1 MNVKIEE
8 LTETVTTIR
17 RELHQIPEIGFN
29 LPKTSAYV
37 KKKLLEYGYE
47 PCSVAQTG
55 WIAVLEGK
63 TTEAIAFRSD
73 MDALEVAEETG
84 MSFASQHAGRMHACG
99 HDGHMALLLG
109 FAKYLKSLPELKK
122 TVVLIFQPAEEGP
135 GGAKVIMESGILQ
148 KLNVNKIYGY
158 HVYPD
163 LPEGKIGLATGPLMA
178 RNGEFNITLEGK
190 SAHAGQPHL
199 GNDAIVAAAHVVLAV
214 QNIVSRNLDPLEPA
228 VVNIGTLQAG
238 EVRNI
243 VAGKAK
249 LSGTI
254 RSYDTATYL
263 KIKERLAAICDGIKS
278 ITAVNCVLDI
288 TDFYP
293 AVINDEK
300 MIQLIMDSLDKEA
313 FQVIKPVMLAEDF
326 SFYQEGIRG
335 VFMFLGTSRPDKG
348 WTSPLHSGRFNFDE
362 KVLLKGIEL
371 YARILKIEN
380 IL

>member
-1 MNVKIEE
+1 MRIEE
-8 LTETVTTIR
+8 LAETVTNIR
-17 RELHQIPEIGFN
+17 RELHQIPEIGFD

-47 PCSVAQTG
+47 PFSVAKTG
-55 WIAVLEGK
+55 WIAVLEG
-63 TTEAIAFRSD
+63 TSAEAIAFRSD
-73 MDALEVAEETG
+73 MDALEVMEETG
-84 MSFASQHAGRMHACG
+84 VGFASQYAGKMHACG

-109 FAKYLKSLPELKK
+109 FAKYLKSFSDFKK

-135 GGAKVIMESGILQ
+135 GGARIIMESGILQ
-148 KLNVNKIYGY
+148 KLKVNKIYGF
-158 HVYPD
+158 HVYPE
-163 LPEGKIGLATGPLMA
+163 LPEGKIGLAAGPFMA
-178 RNGEFNITLEGK
+178 RNGEFNILVEGK
-190 SAHAGQPHL
+190 SAHAGRPHL
-199 GNDAIVAAAHVVLAV
+199 GSDAIVAVAHIILAV
-214 QNIVSRNLDPLEPA
+214 QNILSRNLDPLEPA

-263 KIKERLAAICDGIKS
+263 KIKERLAAICEGIKS
-278 ITAVNCVLDI
+278 MAAVDCALDI

-293 AVINDEK
+293 TVDNDEE
-300 MIQLIMDSLDKEA
+300 MIQLIMDSLDQETY
-313 FQVIKPVMLAEDF
+313 QVMKPVMLAEDF

-335 VFMFLGTSRPDKG
+335 VFMFLGTGRPDKG
-348 WTSPLHSGRFNFDE
+348 WIYSLHSGKFDFDE

-371 YARILKIEN
+371 YARILEIEG
-380 IL
+380 IR